1 MMPRHKHKGVE
12 ILFEDQDLL
21 VVNKPAGLLSIPGR
35 DLDEPSVARMLQQ
48 RYPTLHIVHRL
59 DRDTTGILVFT
70 KNEESHRNLS
80 QQFEERKVTKIYLA
94 LVRGRPPEQIFRI
107 DARLATDNR
116 GHAIVSNTGK
126 PAVTH
131 CKVLEMFPRFTLIE
145 VQPLTGRQHQIRV
158 HLAHI
163 GLPLAVDPLYG
174 SPRPLSISEV
184 KPGARN
190 AISDPE
196 GRSSCLL
203 SRTPLHA
210 LSLSISHPVLGH
222 SVQFTAELPKDMQA
236 TLRQLRKWSR

>member
-1 MMPRHKHKGVE
+1 MPRQKQKGVE
-12 ILFEDQDLL
+12 ILYEDQDLL

-35 DLDEPSVARMLQQ
+35 DLDEPSVVRMLQQ

-80 QQFEERKVTKIYLA
+80 LQFEERKVTKIYLA
-94 LVRGRPPEQIFRI
+94 LVVGRPPEQIFRI
-107 DARLATDNR
+107 DAKLTTDNR
-116 GHAIVSNTGK
+116 GHAIVSSVGK
-126 PAVTH
+126 PAVTL
-131 CKVLEMFPRFTLIE
+131 CKVLEMFPRFTLLE

-174 SPRPLSISEV
+174 SPHSLTISEI

-190 AISDPE
+190 ANSDSE
-196 GRSSCLL
+196 GPSSCLL

-210 LSLSISHPVLGH
+210 LSLSVRHPVLGH
-222 SVQFTAELPKDMQA
+222 HLQFTAELPKDMQA